1 MLRRRRLSAC
11 CLLLCSA
18 LLFTMKPTTVKA
30 DTFMTASI
38 ANDLTAEE
46 KKMVYDFFGVP
57 KENVQEFIT
66 NNADERKA
74 LLGIVSEAQIG
85 NVTKSSALVELT
97 NAGGIIV
104 ETKNLTFVSDT
115 MITNTLITL
124 GVKNAKIKA
133 VAPFP
138 VSGTG
143 ALTGIIKCFEN
154 SKNSDME
161 ITEEQK
167 EVANEELVMTGQ
179 LGDSLGKDEA
189 SAVINE
195 IKTQVIKDS
204 PKTDIEIGNIVT
216 NVINNYNIFV
226 SPENREKIVSVMS
239 KINGLDIEYKDI
251 KETLKVNKTNLKNK
265 LENMGSE
272 LKESG
277 WFKKSLTQIKSFG
290 RWISE
295 GFSKLGDYIAGFF
308 SDEEVEEI
316 KEKDGVKYDSKGN
329 IVTEGNIF
337 IPDENRTPD
346 QIREEEKVEQVE
358 DKNEDTTEQQGNQ
371 TENSV
376 NGTLNKVE

>member
-38 ANDLTAEE
+38 ANDITAEE

-85 NVTKSSALVELT
+85 NVTKSSALVEPT

-167 EVANEELVMTGQ
+167 DQWKHKQNV
-179 LGDSLGKDEA
+179 DSYYLR
-189 SAVINE
+189 
-195 IKTQVIKDS
+195 Q
-204 PKTDIEIGNIVT
+204 
-216 NVINNYNIFV
+216 
-226 SPENREKIVSVMS
+226 
-239 KINGLDIEYKDI
+239 
-251 KETLKVNKTNLKNK
+251 
-265 LENMGSE
+265 
-272 LKESG
+272 
-277 WFKKSLTQIKSFG
+277 
-290 RWISE
+290 
-295 GFSKLGDYIAGFF
+295 
-308 SDEEVEEI
+308 
-316 KEKDGVKYDSKGN
+316 
-329 IVTEGNIF
+329 
-337 IPDENRTPD
+337 
-346 QIREEEKVEQVE
+346 
-358 DKNEDTTEQQGNQ
+358 TTY
-371 TENSV
+371 
-376 NGTLNKVE
+376 

>member
-1 MLRRRRLSAC
+1 MLRRRLSAC

-85 NVTKSSALVELT
+85 NVTKSSALVEPT

-316 KEKDGVKYDSKGN
+316 KEKDGVKYDSNGN

-346 QIREEEKVEQVE
+346 QIREEEKAEQVE
-358 DKNEDTTEQQGNQ
+358 DK
-371 TENSV
+371 
-376 NGTLNKVE
+376 K

>member
-1 MLRRRRLSAC
+1 MLRRRLSAC

-85 NVTKSSALVELT
+85 NVTKSSALVEPT

-204 PKTDIEIGNIVT
+204 PKTDIEIGNIVA

-358 DKNEDTTEQQGNQ
+358 DKNEYTTEQQGNQ